1 MMTSIRHF
9 ILTATSLLPLLILVA
24 CGSQAQTQPQST
36 TVAQSQRDVTYLGVA
51 GVTLT
56 GTLVIPDHK
65 QETRVPGAVIVAGSG
80 PTDRNGNQPV
90 GFTTNLYI
98 QIVPEF
104 AQALCIC
111 SCMKWL

>member
-1 MMTSIRHF
+1 MVTSIRHF
-9 ILTATSLLPLLILVA
+9 ILTATILLPFLIL
-24 CGSQAQTQPQST
+24 CSCWSQEQTQPQSN
-36 TVAQSQRDVTYLGVA
+36 TVGQTQPDVTYQGVA
-51 GVTLT
+51 GLTLT

-104 AQALCIC
+104 AQALRIC
-111 SCMKWL
+111 SCVKWL